1 LDRSAIFVDA
11 GYLFASGS
19 KLVAGQRHARSQ
31 LHLDHERVL
40 ELLTRLSSEL
50 TELPLL
56 RIYWY
61 DGATA
66 GPNAAHLALAYRP
79 SLKLRL
85 GLVTEQGQQGVD
97 ELLAHDLVMLAKNR
111 AMTDALLLSG
121 DDDLRPAVEEA
132 QALGVRVHLLGISP
146 ARENQAAALVQAA
159 DTTRELTEAE
169 VRSFLNSRPK

>member
-1 LDRSAIFVDA
+1 M
-11 GYLFASGS
+11 FASGS
-19 KLVAGQRHARSQ
+19 KLIAGERHARSQ

-50 TELPLL
+50 TQLPLL
-56 RIYWY
+56 RVYWY

-66 GPNAAHLALAYRP
+66 GPNAAHVALAYRP
-79 SLKLRL
+79 NLKLRL
-85 GLVTEQGQQGVD
+85 GLVTEHGQQGVD
-97 ELLAHDLVMLAKNR
+97 ELLAHDLVTLAKNR

-121 DDDLRPAVEEA
+121 DDDLRAAVEEA
-132 QALGVRVHLLGISP
+132 QAFGVRVHLLGIAP

-169 VRSFLNSRPK
+169 VRSFLSSRAK